1 MKTSTAIV
9 LLVGLGIMAGPV
21 VANAQ
26 GVDRDAA
33 MARENEQ
40 REAMQSGMLAVID
53 AVNMGSFA
61 VLAGSI
67 NPDDMLERI
76 FGLRLI
82 DQRVKKQYRE
92 DFAESLEQTVEQS
105 ITQRQKSPVKAHL
118 LGFRSRGNQGLAV
131 VRYDLENYQ
140 FAYHEYELTL
150 DSKDRLVIVDWTDFY
165 WGERFSDGI
174 GEMLVIAAPSQSAA
188 RKLVDFQ
195 GISEKQIFQLSEALK
210 AMRDFQVPRYFEI
223 VESMDDELKRQRII
237 VVGGVHMTKQARAR
251 RQLRTALT
259 ALDRYY
265 SQDPLYTNLLLDY
278 YFPTR
283 RYEDARASLERL
295 SARLGV
301 EDAAMEARLSSAD
314 LVMRNNELALQ
325 HAERAVELENDL
337 ELGWWAVLR
346 ARNASRDYTGAVAAL
361 TTLEDQFGYD
371 LNPEALGKD
380 KSLARFVESSEYK
393 EWLASRSKP
402 AG

>member
-1 MKTSTAIV
+1 MKGVIQLAIG
-9 LLVGLGIMAGPV
+9 LLVVTMPLVSG
-21 VANAQ
+21 AQ
-26 GVDRDAA
+26 GSDADREAA
-33 MARENEQ
+33 IARENEQ
-40 REAMQSGMLAVID
+40 RAAMQNGMQAVVD
-53 AVNMGSFA
+53 AINNGSFA

-67 NPDDMLERI
+67 NADDMQERI

-92 DFAESLEQTVEQS
+92 DFEESLEPMIEQS
-105 ITQRQKSPVKAHL
+105 IKQRQQSPVRATM

-140 FAYHEYELTL
+140 FVYHEYELTL
-150 DSKDRLVIVDWTDFY
+150 DSKDRLVIVDWTDFF
-165 WGERFSDGI
+165 WGERFADGL
-174 GEMLVIAAPSQSAA
+174 GEMLVIASPSKSAA

-195 GISEKQIFQLSEALK
+195 NISEKQMFQLTEALK
-210 AMRDFQVPRYFEI
+210 AMRDFQVARYFEI

-237 VVGGVHMTKQARAR
+237 VVGGVQMTKQARAR

-259 ALDRYY
+259 ALDRYFAE
-265 SQDPLYTNLLLDY
+265 DPLYTNLLLDY

-301 EDAAMEARLSSAD
+301 EDAAMEARLSSAE
-314 LVMRNNELALQ
+314 LVMRNNEAALQ
-325 HAERAVELENDL
+325 HAERALELEPGL
-337 ELGWWAVLR
+337 ELAWWSALR
-346 ARNASRDYTGAVAAL
+346 ARNANRDFPGAVAAL
-361 TTLEDQFGYD
+361 TALEDQFGYD
-371 LNPEALGKD
+371 LTAESLGKD
-380 KSLARFVESSEYK
+380 KSLARFVDSPEFK
-393 EWLASRSKP
+393 DWLASRSKP